1 MNIKVNS
8 TGYNCKVYDIDAYL
22 CVDFM
27 CIILYLLNLKKEK
40 KQTVK
45 MVQNN
50 CSFNVKWKI

>member
-40 KQTVK
+40 KQTEL
-45 MVQNN
+45 
-50 CSFNVKWKI
+50 FI